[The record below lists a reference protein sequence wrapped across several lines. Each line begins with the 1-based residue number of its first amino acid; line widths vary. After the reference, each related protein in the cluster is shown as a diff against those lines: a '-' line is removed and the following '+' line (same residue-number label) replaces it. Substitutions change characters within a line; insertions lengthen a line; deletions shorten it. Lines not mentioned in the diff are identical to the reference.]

1 MISRAI
7 IIIER
12 IIAFLFSN
20 SNEKDIQKRLSKKD
34 YLTYED
40 WYILS
45 ETSTILK
52 SFYN

>member
-1 MISRAI
+1 M
-7 IIIER
+7 IER
-12 IIAFLFSN
+12 IVAFLFSN
-20 SNEKDIQKRLSKKD
+20 SNEKDVRKRLPKED

-52 SFYN
+52 SFYD